1 MTIEQLSIFFASSVL
16 FTLSVI
22 VIAAGVIT
30 INNLVHR
37 YWKPVTWFKYDYK
50 PVYFDPDTGEQL
62 GYRDEEP
69 KEPTLTTTTT
79 LTTKAKK

>member
-1 MTIEQLSIFFASSVL
+1 MTMEQLSVFFAGSVL

-22 VIAAGVIT
+22 VIIAGIIA
-30 INNLVHR
+30 INNLMHR

-62 GYRDEEP
+62 VNLEEP
-69 KEPTLTTTTT
+69 KEPTLTTLTT

>member
-1 MTIEQLSIFFASSVL
+1 MTMEQLSVFFAGSVL

-22 VIAAGVIT
+22 VIIAGIIA
-30 INNLVHR
+30 INILMHR

-62 GYRDEEP
+62 VNLEEP
-69 KEPTLTTTTT
+69 KEPTLTT

>member
-1 MTIEQLSIFFASSVL
+1 MEQLSVFFAGSVL

-22 VIAAGVIT
+22 VIVAGIIA
-30 INNLVHR
+30 INNLMHR
-37 YWKPVTWFKYDYK
+37 YWQPVTWFKYDYK

-62 GYRDEEP
+62 INS
-69 KEPTLTTTTT
+69 KEDST

>member
-1 MTIEQLSIFFASSVL
+1 MTMEQLSVFFAGSVL

-22 VIAAGVIT
+22 VIIAGIIA
-30 INNLVHR
+30 INNLMHR
-37 YWKPVTWFKYDYK
+37 YWKPVTWFKYDYR

-62 GYRDEEP
+62 AKHE
-69 KEPTLTTTTT
+69 EPTLTT

>member
-1 MTIEQLSIFFASSVL
+1 MTMEQLSVFFAGSVL

-22 VIAAGVIT
+22 VIIAGIIA
-30 INNLVHR
+30 INNLMRR

-62 GYRDEEP
+62 VNLEEP
-69 KEPTLTTTTT
+69 KEPTLTT

>member
-1 MTIEQLSIFFASSVL
+1 MTMEQLSVFFAGSVL

-22 VIAAGVIT
+22 VIIAGIIA
-30 INNLVHR
+30 INNLMHR
-37 YWKPVTWFKYDYK
+37 YWKPVTWFKYDYR

-62 GYRDEEP
+62 TKHE
-69 KEPTLTTTTT
+69 EPTLTT

>member
-1 MTIEQLSIFFASSVL
+1 MEQLSVFFAGSVL

-22 VIAAGVIT
+22 VIVAGIIA
-30 INNLVHR
+30 INNLMHR

-62 GYRDEEP
+62 AYKDKEP
-69 KEPTLTTTTT
+69 KEPTLTT
-79 LTTKAKK
+79 LTTKTKK

>member
-1 MTIEQLSIFFASSVL
+1 M
-16 FTLSVI
+16 
-22 VIAAGVIT
+22 
-30 INNLVHR
+30 HR

-62 GYRDEEP
+62 VNLEEP
-69 KEPTLTTTTT
+69 KEPTLTT